1 MMVRTESLLRSRNM
15 AMPLS
20 DLLELFVAT
29 KRTEG
34 RAEKT
39 LSWYEEMIGRF
50 VAFLTDGAE
59 PGLEDLSLD
68 NARAFVASLQRQ
80 KTRYQTHPFR
90 HETRGG
96 LSPSTIHAYVRAI
109 KAFASWLCEEGFTAD
124 NRLERLK
131 RPKLPEPMIEVL
143 SNDEIS
149 RILTSLNPN
158 TRLGSR
164 QHLIIT
170 VLLETGIRATEL
182 CTLTLDRVDLKAD
195 ALRVMGK
202 GKKER
207 LVYFAAT
214 TKKYL
219 IRYLTTFRPE
229 SDHDQLILNLDGS
242 PMTYNN
248 LAHTIKGIGKS
259 VGVPRLHAHLLRHTF
274 AVNYLVNGGDVMTL
288 QRMLGHT
295 SLDVTKT
302 YMHLAEAHVQ
312 VQHHRFSPI
321 EHLVREGYKV

>member
-1 MMVRTESLLRSRNM
+1 MGVKTESLLRSRNM
-15 AMPLS
+15 EMTLS
-20 DLLELFVAT
+20 DLLELFAAT

-39 LSWYEEMIGRF
+39 VSWYEEMIGRF
-50 VAFLTDGAE
+50 VRYLQDDTE
-59 PGLEDLSLD
+59 PMLEDLCLQ
-68 NARAFVASLQRQ
+68 NARAFVSSLQQ
-80 KTRYQTHPFR
+80 KRTRYEAHPFR
-90 HETRGG
+90 TETEGG
-96 LSPSTIHAYVRAI
+96 LSPSTIHGYVRAL
-109 KAFASWLCEEGFTAD
+109 KAFSSWLHEEGFTAE
-124 NRLERLK
+124 NVLHRLR
-131 RPKLPEPMIEVL
+131 RPKLPEPMIEIL

-170 VLLETGIRATEL
+170 ILLETGIRASEL
-182 CTLTLDRVDLKAD
+182 CSLTLDRIDLKGD
-195 ALRVMGK
+195 ALKVMGK

-207 LVYFAAT
+207 MVYFAAT

-229 SDHDQLILNLDGS
+229 SDHKGLILNLDGRPIS
-242 PMTYNN
+242 YNN
-248 LAHTIKGIGKS
+248 LAHTIKSIGKGA
-259 VGVPRLHAHLLRHTF
+259 GVPRLRAHLLRHTF
-274 AVNYLVNGGDVMTL
+274 AVNYLINGGDVMTL
-288 QRMLGHT
+288 QRILGHA

-312 VQHHRFSPI
+312 IQHHRFSPI
-321 EHLVREGYKV
+321 EHLIREGYKI